1 MWTSGL
7 HEAFG
12 NYHAIFRSGLLDSN
26 IFASS
31 EIISKK
37 SGRSMELWVYKEL
50 DYDEGKRLKT
60 NSLERRMVV
69 MYCCHI
75 FLLWYMYQV

>member
-12 NYHAIFRSGLLDSN
+12 KYHGIFGSGLLDSN

-31 EIISKK
+31 ETISKK

-60 NSLERRMVV
+60 FITAQNSLERRMVV
-69 MYCCHI
+69 M
-75 FLLWYMYQV
+75 